1 MTEMHTAAEAQALME
16 AGHPMCRVRWAD
28 AADHVRV
35 MVVRGEKMIALPFEP
50 NKHLIA
56 MGDDWVHWPHA
67 GERGTIQHAVVGVDE
82 AEAADFDFD
91 DPADPAGALGDS
103 DAGNPQSAPT
113 TNAPKTGK
121 SAGNAK
127 R

>member
-28 AADHVRV
+28 AADYVCV
-35 MVVRGEKMIALPFEP
+35 MTVRGEKMIALPFEP

-67 GERGTIQHAVVGVDE
+67 GERGTIPRAVLVMD
-82 AEAADFDFD
+82 ADDFD
-91 DPADPAGALGDS
+91 PASALGDS
-103 DAGNPQSAPT
+103 DGGSPRSAPAA
-113 TNAPKTGK
+113 NAPAPDE
-121 SAGNAK
+121 SAGDV
-127 R
+127 RR

>member
-16 AGHPMCRVRWAD
+16 AGHPMCRVQWAD
-28 AADHVRV
+28 AAANVRI
-35 MVVRGEKMIALPFEP
+35 MTVRGEKMIAMPFDA

-56 MGDDWVHWPHA
+56 HGADWVHWPHA
-67 GERGTIQHAVVGVDE
+67 GERGTIPRAVLVMD
-82 AEAADFDFD
+82 ADDF
-91 DPADPAGALGDS
+91 DPAGALGDS
-103 DAGNPQSAPT
+103 DGGNPQSAPT
-113 TNAPKTGK
+113 TNAPTTGK